1 MDNIYKNRDWLYT
14 AYQTKKL
21 STHQIAKE
29 VNAGSTT
36 IWNWLYKFNIP
47 TRSKSEGIHLAKA
60 NHCNLSQEA
69 KEWIDGELLG
79 DGSLQSENSYSAKFV
94 YGSKYLEYIQYVSD
108 TLKSFEIN
116 GGKIRKTYYK
126 PGEKTGQKR
135 DCYCYFY
142 QSLSYAELSSIRK
155 RWYPKGKKIVPK
167 DLELTPLTCRQWYIG
182 DGCLEHD
189 KRTKKGGFYIIL
201 YTNGFP
207 VSDVRWLI
215 SKLKR
220 LNLKTTR
227 LPSNNS
233 IPVSAHSTQNFLN
246 YIGKCPVKCYQ
257 YKWDNEQKAQITEQ
271 KKAI

>member
-21 STHQIAKE
+21 SIHQIAKE
-29 VNAGSTT
+29 VNAGPST
-36 IWNWLYKFNIP
+36 IWNWLHKFNIP
-47 TRSKSEGIHLAKA
+47 IRSNQEGVHLVKG

-79 DGSLQSENSYSAKFV
+79 DGCLWSQNFYSAYFI
-94 YGSKYLEYIQYVSD
+94 YDSKYLEYTQYILD
-108 TLKSFEIN
+108 TLKSFGIEQS
-116 GGKIRKTYYK
+116 GKINERKDKKWGNYSY
-126 PGEKTGQKR
+126 R
-135 DCYCYFY
+135 YC
-142 QSLSYAELSSIRK
+142 SYSYVELSPIRK

-201 YTNGFP
+201 CTNGFP

-215 SKLKR
+215 SELKR
-220 LNLKTTR
+220 LNLKATR

-233 IPVSAHSTQNFLN
+233 ILVSTRSTQNFLN

-257 YKWDNEQKAQITEQ
+257 YKWNNEQEAQITEQ
-271 KKAI
+271 KEEV

>member
-14 AYQTKKL
+14 AYQTRKL

-79 DGSLQSENSYSAKFV
+79 DGCLWSQNFYSAYFI
-94 YGSKYLEYIQYVSD
+94 YDSKYLEYTQYILD
-108 TLKSFEIN
+108 TLKSFGIEQS
-116 GGKIRKTYYK
+116 GKINERKDKKWGNYSY
-126 PGEKTGQKR
+126 R
-135 DCYCYFY
+135 YC
-142 QSLSYAELSSIRK
+142 SYSYVELSPIRK
-155 RWYPKGKKIVPK
+155 RWYPKDKKIVPK

-182 DGCLEHD
+182 DGCLKHH

-215 SKLKR
+215 SELKR

-233 IPVSAHSTQNFLN
+233 ISVSTHSTQNFLN

-257 YKWDNEQKAQITEQ
+257 YKWNNEQEAQITEQ
-271 KKAI
+271 KEAI